1 MAADHK
7 RSAEAEGRRLSNAER
22 GGSDTRKALGSHL
35 RARFAEIGL
44 DEDLP
49 ELRGEAAR
57 PAAFEKLIVGDT
69 NVVAELGQLR
79 CLLFAIQSC
88 MPVISS
94 GIGSPHVALR
104 VAVRQQH
111 RIVLR
116 HEVDEAPPEPGRPRR
131 AQSSLVGEPVPNL

>member
-22 GGSDTRKALGSHL
+22 GGSDTRKPLGSHL

-94 GIGSPHVALR
+94 GIDVALR